1 MQIGLYKFPGTIS
14 HYIRVGMALYR
25 ICDPGIILSI
35 SLIQNE
41 IMDQRLILLCHG
53 VVILREDSHPTVINH
68 APRHLLDRHA

>member
-25 ICDPGIILSI
+25 IRDPRIIVSI
-35 SLIQNE
+35 RFIQDE

-53 VVILREDSHPTVINH
+53 AVILREDSHPTVINH